1 MTVDNYSVKDFI
13 DNDLK
18 EFSNLD
24 NVRSIPSLVDGLK
37 DSQRKAVFGLI
48 KHGLSEIKVSQLG
61 AFVSMATHYDHGEV
75 SMCDTVVGL
84 AQDFAGSN
92 NINLFEPI
100 GQFGSILSS
109 ESSAHRYI
117 FTKQSKFLRKYFM
130 HEDDRILKMRE
141 SEGESYEPEVYL
153 PLLPMWIVN
162 GAKGIGTGHAST
174 ILSRNPKSVRDLVSK
189 LIQGVSPQQKT
200 IDEAMKPY
208 FEGWNGIV
216 ENRDGDPSKWDLV
229 GVIEKVNTTTL
240 RVTELPVTYDVDK
253 FKDILIKLMDKG
265 LIKDFDNNSKKSFD
279 FTISVS
285 REIGRKT
292 IPELIDMF
300 KLRVGIG
307 ENVTLWDTEGKLK
320 RFDNAYEALKDF
332 VSYRSA
338 KYQPR
343 KDALLAEYDEE
354 ISWLKNKSLFIE
366 FWNNKN
372 KDAGKKKKEQLYLDM
387 ANEGIEE
394 RYFDSLL
401 AMQITSLTMEKIAE
415 HEAKIKT
422 IQSKRDSLQ
431 AKTIQELYS
440 QDLGGL

>member
-61 AFVSMATHYDHGEV
+61 AYASMVTHYDHGEK
-75 SMCDTVVGL
+75 SMCEAIVGM
-84 AQDFAGSN
+84 AQDFTGSN
-92 NINLFEPI
+92 NVNLFEPI
-100 GQFGSILSS
+100 GQFGSILSA
-109 ESSAHRYI
+109 EAGAVRYI
-117 FTKQSKFLRKYFM
+117 FTKQSKHLRKYFM
-130 HEDDRILKMRE
+130 HDDDRILKLRE
-141 SEGESYEPEVYL
+141 SEGETYEPEYYL

-162 GAKGIGTGHAST
+162 GSRGVGTGHAST
-174 ILSRNPKSVRDLVSK
+174 ILSRNPRAVRDLVSK
-189 LIQGVSPQQKT
+189 LIQGVNPQQKT

-208 FEGWNGIV
+208 FEGWKGNV
-216 ENRDGDPSKWDLV
+216 ENRDNDPNKWDLV

-240 RVTELPVTYDVDK
+240 LISELPVTYDVDK

-265 LIKDFDNNSKKSFD
+265 LIKDYDNNSKLSFK
-279 FTISVS
+279 FTVTVS

-320 RFDNAYEALKDF
+320 RFDNAYEALKEF
-332 VSYRSA
+332 VAFRSA

-387 ANEGIEE
+387 AIEGIDE

-401 AMQITSLTMEKIAE
+401 AMQITSLTMEKIVE
-415 HEAKIKT
+415 HEAKIKA
-422 IQSKRDSLQ
+422 IRSKRDSLQ

>member
-1 MTVDNYSVKDFI
+1 MAVDNYSVKDFI

-37 DSQRKAVFGLI
+37 DSQRKALFGLI

-61 AFVSMATHYDHGEV
+61 AFAGMVTHYDHGEV
-75 SMCDTVVGL
+75 SMCDTIVGL
-84 AQDFAGSN
+84 AQNFAGSN
-92 NINLFEPI
+92 NVNLFEPI

-117 FTKQSKFLRKYFM
+117 YTKQSKNLRKYFM
-130 HEDDRILKMRE
+130 HEDDRILKLRE
-141 SEGESYEPEVYL
+141 SEGETLEPEVYF
-153 PLLPMWIVN
+153 PLIPMWIVN
-162 GAKGIGTGHAST
+162 GVKGIGTGHAST
-174 ILSRNPKSVRDLVSK
+174 ILSRNPKAIRDLVNRLVS
-189 LIQGVSPQQKT
+189 GVTPQQKT

-208 FEGWNGIV
+208 FEGWNGLV
-216 ENRDGDPSKWDLV
+216 ENRDDDPTKWDLV
-229 GVIEKVNTTTL
+229 GVIQKVNTTTL
-240 RVTELPVTYDVDK
+240 KVTELPVTYDVDK

-279 FTISVS
+279 FEITVS

-300 KLRVGIG
+300 KLRVGVG

-320 RFDNAYEALKDF
+320 RFESAYEALKEF
-332 VSYRSA
+332 VAFRSE

-354 ISWLKNKSLFIE
+354 MNWLKNKSLFIE
-366 FWNNKN
+366 FWNTKN
-372 KDAGKKKKEQLYLDM
+372 ANAGKKAKEQLHKEM
-387 ANEGIEE
+387 AAEGIEE
-394 RYFDSLL
+394 RYFQSLL
-401 AMQITSLTMEKIAE
+401 AMQITSLTMEKIQEHIQKIAE
-415 HEAKIKT
+415 IKK
-422 IQSKRDSLQ
+422 KRDELA
-431 AKTIQELYS
+431 AKTIQQLYS
-440 QDLGGL
+440 TDLGAL